1 MFIIKIQK
9 YIQNIRNY
17 AIQSKKQKIFNDLAD
32 AEARYAAGWFGL
44 ITSKKWGRES
54 VVVQVAE
61 IRAWQPRNRV

>member
-44 ITSKKWGRES
+44 ITSKK
-54 VVVQVAE
+54 
-61 IRAWQPRNRV
+61 